1 MHGAQRG
8 ERIVLTSWVG
18 PLCAL
23 VGAVVVAMA
32 GPVAGARAAAPP
44 VDARTLFLQDCATCH
59 GADAKGTARGPS
71 LEGVGRA
78 SVDFML
84 TTGRMPLPHPD
95 SISRRQPPKY
105 DAPTI
110 RALEDYVQALVPG
123 GPEIPLVDP
132 AGGDLAG
139 GGEIFRAQ
147 CAACHQWSGDGG
159 ALLRRESPALGG
171 ATPVQVAEA
180 VRTGPGQMPVF
191 PSAAISTADLQSLT
205 RYVDDL
211 KHPEDRG
218 GQSLWHL
225 GPVAEGAMAM
235 GVMVLLAIA
244 LRHIGER
251 R

>member
-1 MHGAQRG
+1 MRRAHRG
-8 ERIVLTSWVG
+8 DRAVLVLWAGPLLVLTGAV
-18 PLCAL
+18 LVAL
-23 VGAVVVAMA
+23 VW
-32 GPVAGARAAAPP
+32 PVARARAAAPP

-71 LEGVGRA
+71 LQGEGRA

-95 SISRRQPPKY
+95 SISRRHSPKY
-105 DAPTI
+105 DAATI
-110 RALEDYVQALVPG
+110 NALEDYVATIAPG
-123 GPEIPLVDP
+123 GPGIPSVDP
-132 AGGDLAG
+132 ARGDLAG
-139 GGEIFRAQ
+139 GGEVYRAQ

-159 ALLRRESPALGG
+159 ALLRRESPALGA

-191 PSAAISTADLQSLT
+191 PAAAISDADLQSLT

-235 GVMVLLAIA
+235 GAMVLLAIA

>member
-1 MHGAQRG
+1 MEGAHRG
-8 ERIVLTSWVG
+8 ARTVVVLWAG
-18 PLCAL
+18 PLLALAGAVLVAL
-23 VGAVVVAMA
+23 VW
-32 GPVAGARAAAPP
+32 PVAGARAAAAP
-44 VDARTLFLQDCATCH
+44 VDARTVFLQDCATCH

-71 LEGVGRA
+71 LQGVGRA

-110 RALEDYVQALVPG
+110 HALEDYVQTIAPG
-123 GPEIPLVDP
+123 GPDVPAVDP
-132 AGGDLAG
+132 ARGDLAG

-159 ALLRRESPALGG
+159 VLLRRESPALGG

-191 PSAAISTADLQSLT
+191 PTAAISEDDMQSLA
-205 RYVDDL
+205 RYVDYL
-211 KHPEDRG
+211 KHPDDRG
-218 GQSLWHL
+218 GQNLWHL

-235 GVMVLLAIA
+235 AVMVLLAIA